1 MMTGHTLLEGGPAQ
15 PFPGTDSDLA
25 ELRLRSAELASR
37 LGLAEEP
44 FVIDEAAGTIEVR
57 GVTGYVSL
65 DDSMIEIMPH
75 FLRHDPGW
83 RVSMLTM
90 LTTVHHLEWVPMVD
104 RGTRHAGLPD
114 LLGMIVAG
122 AMARAASEGVPRTYV
137 ERTAVTSSIRGQ
149 LDASKMWRRVIDP
162 HSVDCRF
169 SEFVADGPI
178 TSALKWGCAEL
189 SGAVQQ
195 PWLESELHAYS
206 EMFPEA
212 SRDLPPEAVM
222 DALQLTP
229 QFGFLSEALDIVR
242 VLSMGPQ
249 NGASGRADGPTR
261 AFLWNTGRLFGDFV
275 QVIAERAARGAGFNA
290 YRGNRARRL
299 TEVAAVAGAGA
310 VDTVIES
317 TSELV
322 AASVCARDYT
332 EDLADQIST
341 ALIAA
346 GRGLGASD
354 VAIVFPAS
362 MGLRPGT
369 QLRVREADGPSLLHL
384 LTVDPSGLGE
394 LGGMGRVV
402 REFELDLSMVLTI
415 AQRRPVGSRRR
426 LGGTV
431 A

>member
-1 MMTGHTLLEGGPAQ
+1 MIEHTLLEGGPAQ
-15 PFPGTDSDLA
+15 PFPGTEADLA
-25 ELRLRSAELASR
+25 ELRLRSAELATR
-37 LGLAEEP
+37 LGLADQP
-44 FVIDEAAGTIEVR
+44 FVIDEAAGTIAVR
-57 GVTGYVSL
+57 GVTGYVAL
-65 DDSMIEIMPH
+65 GDSTIEIMPH

-83 RVSMLTM
+83 RVSLLTM
-90 LTTVHHLEWVPMVD
+90 LTTVQHLEWVPMVD

-137 ERTAVTSSIRGQ
+137 ERRAVTAGIRGQ
-149 LDASKMWRRVIDP
+149 IDPAQMWRRVVDP

-178 TSALKWGCAEL
+178 TSALKWACAEL

-195 PWLESELHAYS
+195 PWLESELRAYADL
-206 EMFPEA
+206 FPEA
-212 SRDLPPEAVM
+212 SRDLPPPAVM

-229 QFGFLSEALDIVR
+229 QFGFLSEALDIAR
-242 VLSMGPQ
+242 VLSVGPQ
-249 NGASGRADGPTR
+249 NGASGRTDGPTR
-261 AFLWNTGRLFGDFV
+261 AFLWNTKQLFGDFV
-275 QVIAERAARGAGFNA
+275 QVIAERAARQAGFSA
-290 YRGNRARRL
+290 YRGGRGRRL
-299 TEVAAVAGAGA
+299 TDVDATADV

-317 TSELV
+317 PSELV

-332 EDLADQIST
+332 EDLADEL
-341 ALIAA
+341 AAPLIAA
-346 GRGLGASD
+346 GRTLGASD
-354 VAIVFPAS
+354 VALVFPAS

-369 QLRVREADGPSLLHL
+369 QLRVREAGGPSMLHL

-394 LGGMGRVV
+394 SGGMERVV

-415 AQRRPVGSRRR
+415 AQRRPVGSRR